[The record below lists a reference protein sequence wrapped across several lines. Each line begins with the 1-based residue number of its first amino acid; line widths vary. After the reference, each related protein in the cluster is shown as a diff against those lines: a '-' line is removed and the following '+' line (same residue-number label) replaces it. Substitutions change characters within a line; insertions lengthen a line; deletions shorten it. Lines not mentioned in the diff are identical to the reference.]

1 MGLQFDA
8 SPEELKLFMEE
19 AEEHLQLLEEDLVR
33 LEKEIDNEELL
44 QAIFRAAHTLKGSSA
59 TLGHQRMA
67 QLTHGME
74 NILDKVRKGQ
84 LEITTEIMDVL
95 LEGLDILKI
104 LKEEIETLEESDIS
118 LEGILERL
126 AKAAE
131 GQQREDAQE
140 AGQKNQQEA
149 VQEVPSEV
157 PSEVSPETAGAED
170 QVPAP
175 GSAIAAPLAATPF
188 KLDWDDKDQINDGV
202 KQGKSA
208 FVLEISLS
216 EQSEMLSVRALL
228 TLMALREIGE
238 IIKSDPSEEDIE
250 REEAKSL
257 LRIVFISE
265 ADAEKI
271 RKVLC
276 ELPDVIQV
284 NIGALD
290 ITRDDLEGNVPP
302 VAAQPLDNSENKAGK
317 EGPNPEKAAPESAAK
332 NAVKEIADNKKITKV
347 SRTVRVD
354 VEVLDSLMNLV
365 GELVIDRTRLAQ
377 ILTLL
382 ETKFESNDFVEDLNR
397 TSVHI
402 GRVTTLLQEEIM
414 KARMLPVESLFNK
427 FPRMMRDLTQK
438 AGKDIDFVMEGQET
452 ELDRSI
458 IEEIGDPLIHLLR
471 NAVDHAVEPPDE
483 RASKGKDRKGLVKLS
498 ARHEENHIIISVKD
512 DGRGIDSEKIRASA
526 VKKGIIAEE
535 VARRLTEQEAI
546 NLIFASGLSTAAK
559 VSEVS
564 GRGVGMDVVR
574 NNLEK
579 VNGTVE
585 IQTVLGKGTEFIIK
599 LPLTLAIIRALMVS
613 VDSRVYAIPLGS
625 VTETIRITS
634 EQIKEINKRE
644 AIVVRGKVLPLLRL
658 RELFNMDRSAA
669 VTAKTFV
676 VVVNLG
682 GQQMGLVVD
691 YLVGEQEV
699 VIKTLGKFIGDVQ
712 GVAGATI
719 LGDGSVA
726 LIVDVPSL
734 MKNFVKVG

>member
-8 SPEELKLFMEE
+8 SPDEIKLFLEE

-33 LEKEIDNEELL
+33 LEKEKDNQELL

-84 LEITTEIMDVL
+84 LSITTPIMDVL
-95 LEGLDILKI
+95 LEGLDFLKV
-104 LKEEIETLEESDIS
+104 LKEEIETLEESDVDLEKILGS
-118 LEGILERL
+118 LSKAAAGGQT
-126 AKAAE
+126 ASSAAE
-131 GQQREDAQE
+131 GKLATIPEGSTAVTE
-140 AGQKNQQEA
+140 VAAA
-149 VQEVPSEV
+149 VQAAEPAVPSM
-157 PSEVSPETAGAED
+157 A
-170 QVPAP
+170 
-175 GSAIAAPLAATPF
+175 
-188 KLDWDDKDQINDGV
+188 LDWDEKDHVTRGK
-202 KQGKSA
+202 KQGKMAYSILVNLA
-208 FVLEISLS
+208 ET
-216 EQSEMLSVRALL
+216 SEMLSVRALL
-228 TLMALREIGE
+228 TLMALRENGE
-238 IIKSDPSEEDIE
+238 IVKSIPSSEEIE
-250 REEAKSL
+250 REEATPVLHVALISDRAKDQ
-257 LRIVFISE
+257 IVH
-265 ADAEKI
+265 
-271 RKVLC
+271 VLK
-276 ELPDVIQV
+276 ELPDVV
-284 NIGALD
+284 RVEAAPLD
-290 ITRDDLEGNVPP
+290 ITREEAGASAPDGVTVAKTT
-302 VAAQPLDNSENKAGK
+302 VAANEQANAPLPKDETPGNGNG
-317 EGPNPEKAAPESAAK
+317 SAK
-332 NAVKEIADNKKITKV
+332 IKDTKIAKV

-354 VEVLDSLMNLV
+354 VELLDNLMNLV

-377 ILTLL
+377 LL
-382 ETKFESNDFVEDLNR
+382 GALESKYDSNDLVEDLNR

-427 FPRMMRDLTQK
+427 FPRMMRDLSQQ
-438 AGKDIDFVMEGQET
+438 AGKDIEFIMEGQET

-471 NAVDHAVEPPDE
+471 NAVDHAIEPPEE
-483 RASKGKDRKGLVKLS
+483 RVAKGKKPQGYVKLS
-498 ARHEENHIIISVKD
+498 ARHEENHIIISVKE
-512 DGRGIDSEKIRASA
+512 DGRGIDPDKIRASA
-526 VKKGIIAEE
+526 VKKGIITEE
-535 VARRLTEQEAI
+535 VARRLNDQEAI

-579 VNGTVE
+579 VNGSVE
-585 IQTVLGKGTEFIIK
+585 IVTELGKGTEFIIK

-625 VTETIRITS
+625 VLETIRLTDG
-634 EQIKEINKRE
+634 QIKEINKRE
-644 AIVVRGKVLPLLRL
+644 AIVVRGRVLPLLRVK
-658 RELFNMDRSAA
+658 ELFNHQTSGVRESG
-669 VTAKTFV
+669 KTFV

-691 YLVGEQEV
+691 SLIGEQEV

-734 MKNFVKVG
+734 VKKVVKVG

>member
-8 SPEELKLFMEE
+8 SPDEIKLFLEE

-33 LEKEIDNEELL
+33 LEKEKDNQELL

-84 LEITTEIMDVL
+84 LTITTPIMDVL
-95 LEGLDILKI
+95 LEGLDFLKV
-104 LKEEIETLEESDIS
+104 LKEEIETLEESDVDLEKILSS
-118 LEGILERL
+118 LS
-126 AKAAE
+126 KAAE
-131 GQQREDAQE
+131 G
-140 AGQKNQQEA
+140 GLP
-149 VQEVPSEV
+149 VPSAAESRLIPESSTEV
-157 PSEVSPETAGAED
+157 AAAAEPA
-170 QVPAP
+170 VPAMD
-175 GSAIAAPLAATPF
+175 
-188 KLDWDDKDQINDGV
+188 LDWDEKDHVTTGK
-202 KQGKSA
+202 KQGKMA
-208 FVLEISLS
+208 YTVLVNLDEK
-216 EQSEMLSVRALL
+216 SEMLPVRALL
-228 TLMALREIGE
+228 TLMALRENGE
-238 IIKSDPSEEDIE
+238 IVKSIPSSEEIE
-250 REEAKSL
+250 REEATPVLHVALISDKTKD
-257 LRIVFISE
+257 RIIQTL
-265 ADAEKI
+265 K
-271 RKVLC
+271 
-276 ELPDVIQV
+276 ELPEVV
-284 NIGALD
+284 RVEVAPLD
-290 ITRDDLEGNVPP
+290 ITREEASATVPEAAQ
-302 VAAQPLDNSENKAGK
+302 AAQPTGAVDQQANAPLPKEESPNKVNGSAKVKETKINKA
-317 EGPNPEKAAPESAAK
+317 
-332 NAVKEIADNKKITKV
+332 

-354 VEVLDSLMNLV
+354 VELLDNLMNLV
-365 GELVIDRTRLAQ
+365 GELVIDRTRLSQ
-377 ILTLL
+377 ILGVL
-382 ETKFESNDFVEDLNR
+382 ESKYESNDLVEDLNR

-427 FPRMMRDLTQK
+427 FPRMMRDLSQK
-438 AGKDIDFVMEGQET
+438 AGKDIEFVMEGQET

-471 NAVDHAVEPPDE
+471 NAVDHAVEPPEE
-483 RASKGKDRKGLVKLS
+483 RTAKGKKPQGFVKLS

-512 DGRGIDSEKIRASA
+512 DGRGIDPEKVRASA
-526 VKKGIIAEE
+526 IKKGIIAEE
-535 VARRLTEQEAI
+535 VARRLSDQEAI

-579 VNGTVE
+579 VNGSVE
-585 IQTVLGKGTEFIIK
+585 IATELGKGTEFIIK

-613 VDSRVYAIPLGS
+613 VDNRVYAIPLGS
-625 VTETIRITS
+625 VLETIRLTNG
-634 EQIKEINKRE
+634 QIKEINKRE
-644 AIVVRGKVLPLLRL
+644 AIVVRGRVLPLLRL
-658 RELFNMDRSAA
+658 KELFNHQTGGVRESG
-669 VTAKTFV
+669 KTFV

-691 YLVGEQEV
+691 SLIGEQEV

-734 MKNFVKVG
+734 VKKVIKVG